1 MRACLLTGAC
11 LLTSACLLAG
21 ACLLTGAC
29 LPTGACLLTGACFLN
44 GALCKNRLFFGAG
57 EFWKGGFW
65 RKGSL
70 TAKELLVI
78 VFVLNSRYFK
88 LKISRTRMFF
98 LALDPAEVIIVKP
111 IEEWADQ
118 LDKIAQAMP
127 EEAFE
132 SLPDNHP
139 AIKNMFEEFKEKRAG
154 TRRNLKEDCKWRV
167 FSQAAWK
174 AIGTLYGFKKP
185 RPKTPW
191 EKLLTKREFDTLKLH
206 AAVTKGALG
215 IDTHKINFIWDIT
228 NSFQYAC
235 PKSIKEENMTGCY
248 LCHHL
253 NWETKTG
260 RPSSGFEQLLRQGFP
275 QSLTIGEGDSTIKD
289 SDFRH
294 ISGDTQ
300 TVPVIAAILMT
311 AFSNIKF
318 RKKRIHVSKQQL
330 RSMQAKLPEYTW
342 IGPSTFSKHSDADW
356 LPKQLAINV
365 EDLYKKHGFKKRA
378 HQGHKSDLNKR
389 VKK

>member
-1 MRACLLTGAC
+1 M
-11 LLTSACLLAG
+11 
-21 ACLLTGAC
+21 
-29 LPTGACLLTGACFLN
+29 
-44 GALCKNRLFFGAG
+44 
-57 EFWKGGFW
+57 
-65 RKGSL
+65 
-70 TAKELLVI
+70 VI

-111 IEEWADQ
+111 MEEWADQ

-139 AIKNMFEEFKEKRAG
+139 AIKNMFEEFKEKRVG
-154 TRRNLKEDCKWRV
+154 TRRNLKKDCKWRV

-185 RPKTPW
+185 KPKTPW

-206 AAVTKGALG
+206 AAVTEGALG

-275 QSLTIGEGDSTIKD
+275 QSVTIGEGDSTIKD

-300 TVPVIAAILMT
+300 TVPVVAAILMT

-365 EDLYKKHGFKKRA
+365 EDLYKKHGFNKQA
-378 HQGHKSDLNKR
+378 HQGHKSHLNKR

>member
-1 MRACLLTGAC
+1 MGI
-11 LLTSACLLAG
+11 
-21 ACLLTGAC
+21 
-29 LPTGACLLTGACFLN
+29 
-44 GALCKNRLFFGAG
+44 
-57 EFWKGGFW
+57 GGFW

-70 TAKELLVI
+70 TAKDLVVI

-88 LKISRTRMFF
+88 QKISRTRMFF
-98 LALDPAEVIIVKP
+98 LGLDPTEVIIVKP

-154 TRRNLKEDCKWRV
+154 TRRNLKKDCKWRV

-185 RPKTPW
+185 KPKTPW

-206 AAVTKGALG
+206 AAVTEGALG

-260 RPSSGFEQLLRQGFP
+260 RPSAGFEQLLRQGFP
-275 QSLTIGEGDSTIKD
+275 QSVTIGEGDSTIKD

-300 TVPVIAAILMT
+300 TVPVVAAILMT

-318 RKKRIHVSKQQL
+318 RKKRIQRVQAAAQVHAGQAPRIHLDWPFNFQQAQRRRL
-330 RSMQAKLPEYTW
+330 AAKTVGHQCGGPVREARLQQAGPPGPQLSPEQASEEV
-342 IGPSTFSKHSDADW
+342 G
-356 LPKQLAINV
+356 
-365 EDLYKKHGFKKRA
+365 G
-378 HQGHKSDLNKR
+378 
-389 VKK
+389 